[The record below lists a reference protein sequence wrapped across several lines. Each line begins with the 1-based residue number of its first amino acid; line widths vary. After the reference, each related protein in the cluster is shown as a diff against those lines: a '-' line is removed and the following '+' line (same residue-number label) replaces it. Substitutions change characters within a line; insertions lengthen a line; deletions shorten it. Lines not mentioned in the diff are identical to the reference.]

1 MIRSCPAKI
10 FGSTLLTINENRKN
24 KLTPEDNTSRAINL
38 ARLFNASLD
47 DGEGSKFSSLCPMLR
62 VNMRAKFSYMQNDL
76 ILEDEKMFAFN
87 DHFTFH
93 ITESLKYFP
102 SRCMCSIFFSDEN
115 PPLNVHRSP
124 HYPF

>member
-1 MIRSCPAKI
+1 MIHSSPAKI
-10 FGSTLLTINENRKN
+10 FRSTLLTVTKHRKN
-24 KLTPEDNTSRAINL
+24 KLTPVDNTLGAINL

-62 VNMRAKFSYMQNDL
+62 ANMRAKFSYMQNDL

-102 SRCMCSIFFSDEN
+102 SRYMCSIFFRTKIL
-115 PPLNVHRSP
+115 P
-124 HYPF
+124 